1 MPVPTRIIPFLV
13 GNPHKLSFV
22 TVTGWGED
30 PSYRYFNIISLYLQI
45 GSRCLFSG
53 IGISYGLISL
63 FFNEQ
68 FLCFTC
74 NMIFSYIC
82 LHIKI
87 NLEDNV
93 LQDLPESVLL
103 LQLGLRVY
111 LLTTHFKH

>member
-1 MPVPTRIIPFLV
+1 M
-13 GNPHKLSFV
+13 
-22 TVTGWGED
+22 
-30 PSYRYFNIISLYLQI
+30 ISLYLQI

-53 IGISYGLISL
+53 VGISYGLISL
-63 FFNEQ
+63 FFVDAKQ

-74 NMIFSYIC
+74 NIIVSYIC

-93 LQDLPESVLL
+93 LQDLSESVLL